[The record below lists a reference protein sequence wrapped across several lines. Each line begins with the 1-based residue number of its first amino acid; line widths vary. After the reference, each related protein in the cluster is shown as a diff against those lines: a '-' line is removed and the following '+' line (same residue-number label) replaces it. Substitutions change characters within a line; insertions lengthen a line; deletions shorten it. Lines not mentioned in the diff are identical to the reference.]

1 MEKFMS
7 LTAHLA
13 DFVVRT
19 GFKEFSGDVVEK
31 AKECFLDWAGSC
43 MAGSDSDPVRI
54 LLEVVKSTGGSEEA
68 TILAEGTRYPSA
80 WVAMV
85 NGASSHV
92 VEMDDVHR
100 TSVLHPAASIIPAAL
115 AVAEREGSSGKE
127 LIEAIVL
134 GYEVGI
140 RVGEAAGTSHY
151 RYWHTTGTCGTFGA
165 AAAAGRL
172 MGLSREEMVHVLGNA
187 GTQASGL
194 WEFLSDG
201 AMSKQLHPAKAAFH
215 GVFSADLARRGFT
228 GAKEILEGEKGF
240 CLATSSDFDLS
251 CLVGGLGEGFRIMEV
266 SFKPYAACRHIHP
279 GIDAILEIQKA
290 HNCSPDKIET
300 IDLGI
305 TSGAFSLLEKIRADT
320 PYAAKF
326 SIPFCIAVAI
336 VEGNVGLEQF
346 SEETLR
352 NAVVRDL
359 MRKVKFQVDH
369 EIDQAYPREWG
380 AKASVMDIDGNVYV
394 SRVAHPRGDPEN
406 PLSREELEE
415 KFVELS
421 KKQIKGEQAKI
432 WFQAFKELDTVENI
446 RTWIDGLIPREKL
459 F

>member
-1 MEKFMS
+1 
-7 LTAHLA
+7 
-13 DFVVRT
+13 
-19 GFKEFSGDVVEK
+19 
-31 AKECFLDWAGSC
+31 
-43 MAGSDSDPVRI
+43 
-54 LLEVVKSTGGSEEA
+54 
-68 TILAEGTRYPSA
+68 
-80 WVAMV
+80 MV

-115 AVAEREGSSGKE
+115 AVAEREGSSGKQ

-165 AAAAGRL
+165 AAAAGRI
-172 MGLSREEMVHVLGNA
+172 MGLNREEMVHVLGNA

-201 AMSKQLHPAKAAFH
+201 AMSKQLHPAKAAFN
-215 GVFSADLARRGFT
+215 GIFSADLAGRGFT

-240 CLATSSDFDLS
+240 CLATSTDFDLGR
-251 CLVGGLGEGFRIMEV
+251 LVGGLGEGFRIMEV

-290 HNCSPDKIET
+290 HNISPDRIKKV
-300 IDLGI
+300 DLGI
-305 TSGAFSLLEKIRADT
+305 TSGAFSLLEKTRPDT

-326 SIPFCIAVAI
+326 SVPFCVAVAI

-346 SEETLR
+346 SGKMLR
-352 NAVVRDL
+352 KASVRDL
-359 MRKVKFQVDH
+359 MKKVEFQVDH
-369 EIDQAYPREWG
+369 EIDRTYPREWG
-380 AKASVMDIDGNVYV
+380 AKASVVDIDGNLYV
-394 SRVAHPRGDPEN
+394 SQVSHPRGDPEN

-415 KFVELS
+415 KFIELS
-421 KKQIKGEQAKI
+421 KKQTKGEQAKI

-446 RTWIDGLIPREKL
+446 RTWIDGLIPLE
-459 F
+459 